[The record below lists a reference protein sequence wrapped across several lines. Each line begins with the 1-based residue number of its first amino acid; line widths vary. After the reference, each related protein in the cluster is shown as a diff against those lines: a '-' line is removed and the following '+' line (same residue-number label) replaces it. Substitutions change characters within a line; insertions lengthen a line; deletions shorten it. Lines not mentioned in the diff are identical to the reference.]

1 MSNLLSYS
9 PEDITI
15 LVAGIIPL
23 EGYING
29 TFVEIE
35 KLFKPYSSTTS
46 SDGIT
51 HRTYRNSQ
59 EYIVRITLHNTS
71 TGNDILTKLWLI
83 DEITQTGKFPL
94 LIKDQLGS
102 SLFFSTTSWVEET
115 PVMSFAN
122 SISERTWVIHCS
134 QAVINIGGNDGESS
148 LIEDLVNSILGAAPI
163 LQGVL

>member
-15 LVAGIIPL
+15 LLAGVIPL
-23 EGYING
+23 DGYIDG

-35 KLFKPYSSTTS
+35 KLFNPYSSTTS

-51 HRTYRNSQ
+51 ARTYRNSQ
-59 EYIVRITLHNTS
+59 EYIIRLTLHNTS
-71 TGNDILTKLWLI
+71 PSNDVLTKLWLL
-83 DEITQTGKFPL
+83 DELTQTGKFPL

-102 SLFFSTTSWVEET
+102 SLFFSTTSWIEGI
-115 PVMSFAN
+115 PVTSFAN
-122 SISERTWVIHCS
+122 SITERTWVIHSS
-134 QAVINIGGNDGESS
+134 QAVINIGGNDAASG
-148 LIEDLVNSILGAAPI
+148 LIEDLTNSILGAAPI